1 MANQNKQN
9 QSAQRQVN
17 DYEKIRLLRIEE
29 NKKKNYKNWG
39 VKRIANSLTSLVD
52 SQKIKKIVKPINT
65 KANDVDYIPV
75 MGDHSDG
82 DHQQVATRSKKKH
95 HPRYIAPLSMNKF
108 ANIAKKHRV
117 IGPKVSQK
125 FPLDSNA
132 TKENQSRV
140 SMTMAELISR
150 DNGVEMEL
158 DGLKCD
164 ENEGEYLKFQDDEYE
179 DMDDMTFVDN
189 EKEIQMDDS
198 EDDLENEDDVQIQEQ
213 LQDSE
218 LKNKTAISESKK
230 RRPTMLHLVHTRKVD
245 DREVI
250 ICNEFGQP
258 VGPVTKEK
266 DVVGR
271 FSRFLGTIAR
281 NHSYAPLIYNSWHK
295 VPHKYKIWE
304 YVLKRCLRA
313 KEIRMSQKNMHTAG
327 PKSFARIRDE
337 MKNDNPNNELPTL
350 TQMFEHTRKR
360 TEGRIYVDTYDD
372 TRRKIEQM
380 KKYKSSEN
388 ESDLIDPFMAVMH
401 KENSGYC
408 RLYGRGVTNKLI
420 KKRDGGDTTYT
431 VPGGLMESFNASFEG
446 QKNQLLEMKKDL
458 DEEHERKKAELEAI
472 QHDIK
477 TQREHLEATM
487 QKLMKQLPHEN

>member
-1 MANQNKQN
+1 
-9 QSAQRQVN
+9 
-17 DYEKIRLLRIEE
+17 
-29 NKKKNYKNWG
+29 
-39 VKRIANSLTSLVD
+39 
-52 SQKIKKIVKPINT
+52 
-65 KANDVDYIPV
+65 

-95 HPRYIAPLSMNKF
+95 RLCYIAPLSMNKF
-108 ANIAKKHRV
+108 ANIAKQHRV

-132 TKENQSRV
+132 TKENQSTV

-150 DNGVEMEL
+150 NKRSPKQKEPKIYIHQLTQRSNLPMELKLKLIRLDPHQAALVPQGVEQNPHQAAWAAA
-158 DGLKCD
+158 DGK
-164 ENEGEYLKFQDDEYE
+164 ETTPGRINDEYE
-179 DMDDMTFVDN
+179 DMDDMTFEDN

-198 EDDLENEDDVQIQEQ
+198 EDDLENEDNVQIQEQ

-218 LKNKTAISESKK
+218 LKYKTAISESKK
-230 RRPTMLHLVHTRKVD
+230 RGPTMLHLVHTRKVD
-245 DREVI
+245 DHEVI
-250 ICNEFGQP
+250 ICNEFGQS

-281 NHSYAPLIYNSWHK
+281 NHSYATLIYNSWHK

-304 YVLKRCLRA
+304 YVLQKYDVPDAARKWVLMTIGHSYKVHKCRFKKKHFYQFKDDKTRWKNRSKSIPEGDFAQLLRLWNNKNVAKRCLRT
-313 KEIRMSQKNMHTAG
+313 KEIRMSQKNMHTVG

-350 TQMFEHTRKR
+350 TQMFEHTCKR
-360 TEGRIYVDTYDD
+360 TERRIYVDTYDD
-372 TRRKIEQM
+372 TRSKIEQK

-408 RLYGRGVTNKLI
+408 RLCGRGVTNKLI
-420 KKRDGGDTTYT
+420 KK
-431 VPGGLMESFNASFEG
+431 
-446 QKNQLLEMKKDL
+446 EMVV
-458 DEEHERKKAELEAI
+458 I
-472 QHDIK
+472 QHTRFHED
-477 TQREHLEATM
+477 LWNLSM
-487 QKLMKQLPHEN
+487 QSLKVKKINCLK

>member
-1 MANQNKQN
+1 
-9 QSAQRQVN
+9 
-17 DYEKIRLLRIEE
+17 
-29 NKKKNYKNWG
+29 
-39 VKRIANSLTSLVD
+39 
-52 SQKIKKIVKPINT
+52 
-65 KANDVDYIPV
+65 
-75 MGDHSDG
+75 
-82 DHQQVATRSKKKH
+82 
-95 HPRYIAPLSMNKF
+95 
-108 ANIAKKHRV
+108 
-117 IGPKVSQK
+117 
-125 FPLDSNA
+125 
-132 TKENQSRV
+132 
-140 SMTMAELISR
+140 MTMAELISR
-150 DNGVEMEL
+150 NKRSPKQNEVFKRGAKRRLVLL
-158 DGLKCD
+158 D
-164 ENEGEYLKFQDDEYE
+164 EDDEEY
-179 DMDDMTFVDN
+179 DHTFQDN

-218 LKNKTAISESKK
+218 LKNKQK
-230 RRPTMLHLVHTRKVD
+230 RGPTMLHLVHTRKVD

-250 ICNEFGQP
+250 ICNELGQP

-271 FSRFLGTIAR
+271 FYRFLGTIAR

-295 VPHKYKIWE
+295 VPHKYKIWD

>member
-1 MANQNKQN
+1 
-9 QSAQRQVN
+9 
-17 DYEKIRLLRIEE
+17 
-29 NKKKNYKNWG
+29 
-39 VKRIANSLTSLVD
+39 
-52 SQKIKKIVKPINT
+52 
-65 KANDVDYIPV
+65 
-75 MGDHSDG
+75 MGDYSDG

-95 HPRYIAPLSMNKF
+95 RPHYIAQLSMNKF
-108 ANIAKKHRV
+108 ANIAKQRV

-150 DNGVEMEL
+150 NKRSPKQKEVFKVGAKRRLVLL
-158 DGLKCD
+158 D
-164 ENEGEYLKFQDDEYE
+164 EDDEEYDHTFQGIIFYSVEIYLIKITFHINLKSMDQYE

-230 RRPTMLHLVHTRKVD
+230 RGPTMLHLVHTRKVD

-295 VPHKYKIWE
+295 VPHKYKIWG
-304 YVLKRCLRA
+304 YVLEKYDVPDAARKWVLMTIGHSYKMTKQDGRIVLRA
-313 KEIRMSQKNMHTAG
+313 FQK
-327 PKSFARIRDE
+327 
-337 MKNDNPNNELPTL
+337 
-350 TQMFEHTRKR
+350 
-360 TEGRIYVDTYDD
+360 
-372 TRRKIEQM
+372 EQM
-380 KKYKSSEN
+380 KKYKSSEY

-408 RLYGRGVTNKLI
+408 RLYGRGYQNPTRTLGSYDAKTNE
-420 KKRDGGDTTYT
+420 TTT
-431 VPGGLMESFNASFEG
+431 S
-446 QKNQLLEMKKDL
+446 
-458 DEEHERKKAELEAI
+458 
-472 QHDIK
+472 
-477 TQREHLEATM
+477 
-487 QKLMKQLPHEN
+487 